1 VILPKEPKD
10 RDLHNMAWL
19 ISSLDMAIYGNPV
32 RLDYIERM
40 LRNYEKKYQE
50 IRYDRIMQSL
60 RNIERIML
68 EKIYT
73 EKMRLRLKLLN
84 YGTRIFLIA
93 AIVVAFISLFYR
105 LNYLLIL
112 FYSFFALAVLLLFF
126 NYLILKSMDRR
137 IEGLDDPDYLREK
150 EMIMG
155 VNQYLI
161 DILAKKVKEKNANP
175 DEYRIPL
182 KSEYKNLKIV
192 SRSSFLRKYYT
203 AVVQP

>member
-1 VILPKEPKD
+1 MILPKEPKD

-73 EKMRLRLKLLN
+73 QKMRLRLKRLN
-84 YGTRIFLIA
+84 YGTRVFLIA

-112 FYSFFALAVLLLFF
+112 SYSFFALAVLLLFF
-126 NYLILKSMDRR
+126 NYLILKSIDRR

-150 EMIMG
+150 EIIMG

-182 KSEYKNLKIV
+182 KSGYKNLKIV